1 MKSRWLIPIVA
12 FAAGVTWSAY
22 NLRSAKVN
30 ANSRSIVIDRDSIA
44 YGRTYSE
51 WSAAWEQ
58 WVDSIPASSHPLFDN
73 GDCGTGQSGPV
84 WFLGGKFCPNGEVCA
99 YNNVVRSCTVPSEK
113 ALYFPILNSEDS
125 AIEER
130 LAENPGN
137 PKFQQISALRAGA
150 ESNLTNPSVSCSVD
164 GAAIPQLPERYRVQ
178 STAFSFTLP
187 AGNLWTSIY
196 GTKFPEGTYF
206 PGVDDGWF
214 VMLAPLHPGNHVLQF
229 KGVTKGSTINVK
241 YNLNVSQ

>member
-1 MKSRWLIPIVA
+1 M
-12 FAAGVTWSAY
+12 
-22 NLRSAKVN
+22 
-30 ANSRSIVIDRDSIA
+30 
-44 YGRTYSE
+44 
-51 WSAAWEQ
+51 
-58 WVDSIPASSHPLFDN
+58 
-73 GDCGTGQSGPV
+73 SGPQPGSNGSIRFPPPATHSLTTGTAV
-84 WFLGGKFCPNGEVCA
+84 QDSQARSGFWGEVLSER
-99 YNNVVRSCTVPSEK
+99 RSLRLQQRRASRPVPSKK

-206 PGVDDGWF
+206 PGVDDGWL
-214 VMLAPLHPGNHVLQF
+214 VMLAPLHPGNHVLQLEE
-229 KGVTKGSTINVK
+229 K
-241 YNLNVSQ
+241 